1 LVVHQFVPL
10 LLSYDGLSKKPLL
23 FKSFTGLTVQEFDYI
38 YNKEITKRYSNYEL
52 KRLSK
57 RKNRKRDIGAGRPFK
72 LDVKDRFL
80 MLLVYYRLYITYT
93 LAGFLF
99 NLDQSNI
106 CRDIHKIEKLI
117 RECVPIPQKI
127 YPITKRLKIPEEVE
141 KYFPGFLA
149 FTDCTEQQIPR
160 PVDKNRR
167 KIFYSGKKKRHT
179 IKNQITVNNRGYILH
194 KVGYKKGRKHD
205 FDIYKNNHPVIPK
218 QVVNVI
224 DLGYLGVETDF
235 PEQLSALPCKR
246 KRNQILSQEEID
258 YNMIHSKKRIVI
270 EHTISRLKKY
280 RIMSD
285 VFRNKLRKHNKVSDI
300 VAGLVNYRI
309 MNIHN

>member
-1 LVVHQFVPL
+1 M
-10 LLSYDGLSKKPLL
+10 
-23 FKSFTGLTVQEFDYI
+23 QEFDDI
-38 YNKEITKRYSNYEL
+38 YEKKVTKRYAKHEL

-57 RKNRKRDIGAGRPFK
+57 RKKDRERDIGAGRHFK
-72 LDVKDRFL
+72 LDVKNRFL

-99 NLDQSNI
+99 DLDQSNI
-106 CRDIHKIEKLI
+106 CRDIQKIDSLV
-117 RECVPIPQKI
+117 RECVPIPQKT
-127 YPITKRLKIPEEVE
+127 YSKTKRLKTPEEVE
-141 KYFPGFLA
+141 KYFPGFIA

-160 PVDKNRR
+160 PVDRERR

-179 IKNQITVNNRGYILH
+179 VKNQITVNNRGYILH

-205 FDIYKNNHPVIPK
+205 YDVYKKNHPVIPK
-218 QVVNVI
+218 EVITVV
-224 DLGYLGVETDF
+224 DLGYLGIEKDF
-235 PEQLSALPCKR
+235 PEQLSALPFKR
-246 KRNQILSQEEID
+246 KRNQDLSPEEKE
-258 YNMIHSKKRIVI
+258 YNRIHAKERIVI
-270 EHTISRLKKY
+270 EHTICRLKKY

-309 MNIHN
+309 LNHQN